1 MPLRLMFLLLERS
14 STIKSRNLT
23 RLSIQPSSRLL
34 LARNSFLRLTSLTS
48 GAVHSL
54 VRLFVS
60 KLSISNWFMHLS
72 LSICFIPSP
81 QLRSSRW
88 VSTLRLPN
96 SLRMEF
102 QSTLPQKLMLM
113 HFTRVSDRMF
123 SLRRLI
129 SFKLIY
135 LSRNSLTRS
144 SSSGRI
150 SLWSR

>member
-1 MPLRLMFLLLERS
+1 MKLLL
-14 STIKSRNLT
+14 
-23 RLSIQPSSRLL
+23 P
-34 LARNSFLRLTSLTS
+34 
-48 GAVHSL
+48 
-54 VRLFVS
+54 

-150 SLWSR
+150 SLWSRWRLRRMTSVNSLSRAFILLIVSSTNTLISCADCLMNTIYCFLTSSIRLKM